1 MNKNKSGTPARKL
14 NSLSVEQKDEI
25 IKYKKSHPHMTQAAI
40 ALYFEKEW
48 NLQFKITKSTMS
60 YIMTNT
66 AKKIEKVDDIERLN
80 KRIKEVFYPDLEK
93 CLMMWYFQTIV
104 ILPIIYYI
112 FAYYIFFKQE

>member
-1 MNKNKSGTPARKL
+1 
-14 NSLSVEQKDEI
+14 
-25 IKYKKSHPHMTQAAI
+25 MTQAAI

-66 AKKIEKVDDIERLN
+66 AKKIEKVDDVERLN
-80 KRIKEVFYPDLEK
+80 KRIKEVLYPDLEK

-112 FAYYIFFKQE
+112 FAYYIFFK